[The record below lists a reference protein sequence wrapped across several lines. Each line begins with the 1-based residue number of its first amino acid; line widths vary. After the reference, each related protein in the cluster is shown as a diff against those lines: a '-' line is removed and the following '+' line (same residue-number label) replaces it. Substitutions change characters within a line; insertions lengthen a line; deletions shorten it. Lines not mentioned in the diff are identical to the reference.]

1 MFGLAHRAVLLAPAK
16 DAFDHRPARLRHAI
30 ALVPRGA
37 SVDGAP
43 TTLAGCGDAVV
54 LYHMRCNVDGAQ
66 MGHMVSRVISL
77 IFAHRDAAAGLLGF
91 GLEHDLRRA
100 ALGSA
105 IGERDHAGHRQPI
118 SVLHGGVAHVAELRL
133 APGGLAV
140 KTAIGIAGA
149 RMRVILNH
157 TVEPRLFEP
166 KSLLPGNGILP
177 AETKAPKRL
186 RKTKETI
193 AE

>member
-1 MFGLAHRAVLLAPAK
+1 
-16 DAFDHRPARLRHAI
+16 
-30 ALVPRGA
+30 
-37 SVDGAP
+37 
-43 TTLAGCGDAVV
+43 
-54 LYHMRCNVDGAQ
+54 
-66 MGHMVSRVISL
+66 MVSRVIGF

-91 GLEHDLRRA
+91 GLEHDLRSA

-149 RMRVILNH
+149 RMRVILAPLS
-157 TVEPRLFEP
+157 VEVGPP
-166 KSLLPGNGILP
+166 SSSPP
-177 AETKAPKRL
+177 P
-186 RKTKETI
+186 
-193 AE
+193 

>member
-91 GLEHDLRRA
+91 GLEHDLRGA

-105 IGERDHAGHRQPI
+105 IGERDHAGHRQPMP
-118 SVLHGGVAHVAELRL
+118 VLHSGVAHVAQLRL
-133 APGGLAV
+133 SPGGLAV
-140 KTAIGIAGA
+140 ESAVGIAGA
-149 RMRVILNH
+149 RMRVVFALLA
-157 TVEPRLFEP
+157 VELGPAIVVATAVLGAETLVRGPRLDQR
-166 KSLLPGNGILP
+166 SVH
-177 AETKAPKRL
+177 
-186 RKTKETI
+186 RKMLV
-193 AE
+193 